1 VLKWSR
7 LGKNNGSSQIVVDPF
22 LLFLFSPALQ
32 VPTWPETMGPP
43 RFFFPG
49 ASFRGYVDPLAV
61 PHSRRLLAF
70 LQWTG
75 AGRGA
80 AQQWNG
86 RGGGRSP
93 TWAMDSRGKEQ
104 ACVPDLPYTRQ
115 AKGATRRVAIECG
128 VF

>member
-1 VLKWSR
+1 MGSAPQRHIQNGGGNELVLKWSR
-7 LGKNNGSSQIVVDPF
+7 LGKNNGSSEIVVDPF

-86 RGGGRSP
+86 RGGGAQSYLGNGQ
-93 TWAMDSRGKEQ
+93 S
-104 ACVPDLPYTRQ
+104 
-115 AKGATRRVAIECG
+115 
-128 VF
+128 